1 MPHDFLHDHRQ
12 FADLIRIVAEAQG
25 IAPALVEKDYW
36 IMQSLYGLQ
45 QLGLTFELKGGTSL
59 SKGYGLISRFSED
72 IDIRIEPPADPPVMI
87 GRNHDKAAHV
97 QSRKDFYDRLAQT
110 IVIDGITSV
119 ERDTA
124 FDDPRQYRS
133 AGIRL
138 TYASINGSV
147 EGLKDGVLLE
157 VGFDDVAPNE
167 ARDISSWA
175 YDFAASQVEI
185 IDNRALGVAC
195 YHPGHTLVEKL
206 QAIST
211 KFRQQQ
217 ETGAFPPNF
226 MRHYY
231 DVYSLLQD
239 PTVQA
244 FVGTQGISTT
254 RPSGSRSSTIR
265 SSPRTRPS
273 YSATQRPGPRCR
285 RPTLPRARSISA
297 ASRPL
302 TTSWPQSPSGRPS
315 CKSVASRHHQA
326 GTIASPRTKALSDA
340 MVARRSAATSM
351 LAIVSR
357 SSASATLRR

>member
-1 MPHDFLHDHRQ
+1 MPRDFLHNHGQ
-12 FADLIRIVAEAQG
+12 FADLIRIVGEAQG

-36 IMQSLYGLQ
+36 IMQSIYGLQ

-59 SKGYGLISRFSED
+59 SKGYGLINRFSED
-72 IDIRIEPPADPPVMI
+72 IDIRIEPPADPPVMT

-97 QSRKDFYDRLAQT
+97 HSRRDFYDRLAKEV
-110 IVIDGITSV
+110 VIDGITSV

-138 TYASINGSV
+138 TYDSINGSV

-175 YDFAASQVEI
+175 YDFAASRVEI

-217 ETGAFPPNF
+217 ATGTFPPNF

-244 FVGTQGISTT
+244 FIGTQGYLDHKAK
-254 RPSGSRSSTIR
+254 RFPK
-265 SSPRTRPS
+265 
-273 YSATQRPGPRCR
+273 ADN
-285 RPTLPRARSISA
+285 
-297 ASRPL
+297 
-302 TTSWPQSPSGRPS
+302 
-315 CKSVASRHHQA
+315 SV
-326 GTIASPRTKALSDA
+326 IAENEAFVLSDTE
-340 MVARRSAATSM
+340 VRAT
-351 LAIVSR
+351 LQKAYAG
-357 SSASATLRR
+357 SSALYFRGQPAFEDILAEIAKWAPKL

>member
-1 MPHDFLHDHRQ
+1 MPRDFLHNHRQ

-72 IDIRIEPPADPPVMI
+72 IDIRIEPPSDPPVMT
-87 GRNHDKAAHV
+87 GRNHDKPAHV

-119 ERDTA
+119 ERDSA

-217 ETGAFPPNF
+217 ENGAFPPNF

-244 FVGTQGISTT
+244 FVGTKGYLDHKAK
-254 RPSGSRSSTIR
+254 RFPK
-265 SSPRTRPS
+265 
-273 YSATQRPGPRCR
+273 ADN
-285 RPTLPRARSISA
+285 A
-297 ASRPL
+297 
-302 TTSWPQSPSGRPS
+302 
-315 CKSVASRHHQA
+315 V
-326 GTIASPRTKALSDA
+326 IAENEAFVLSDA
-340 MVARRSAATSM
+340 ETRATLQKAYAA
-351 LAIVSR
+351 
-357 SSASATLRR
+357 SSALYFRGQPAFDDILAEIAIWVPKL

>member
-1 MPHDFLHDHRQ
+1 MPPDFLHKHAQ
-12 FADLIRIVAEAQG
+12 FADLIRIVAEDQG
-25 IAPALVEKDYW
+25 ISPALVEKDYW

-72 IDIRIEPPADPPVMI
+72 IDIRIEPPADPPVMT
-87 GRNHDKAAHV
+87 GRNHDKPAHV

-110 IVIDGITSV
+110 LAIDGIISV
-119 ERDTA
+119 ERDLA
-124 FDDPRQYRS
+124 FDDTRQYRS

-175 YDFAASQVEI
+175 YDYAASRVEI

-211 KFRQQQ
+211 KFRQRQ

-244 FVGTQGISTT
+244 FIGTQAYLDHKTKRFPKADNPVIAQNEAFVLSD
-254 RPSGSRSSTIR
+254 RD
-265 SSPRTRPS
+265 
-273 YSATQRPGPRCR
+273 
-285 RPTLPRARSISA
+285 ARQKLQKAYA
-297 ASRPL
+297 ASSALYFRGQPGFDDIL
-302 TTSWPQSPSGRPS
+302 A
-315 CKSVASRHHQA
+315 K
-326 GTIASPRTKALSDA
+326 IAEWAPRL
-340 MVARRSAATSM
+340 
-351 LAIVSR
+351 
-357 SSASATLRR
+357 

>member
-1 MPHDFLHDHRQ
+1 
-12 FADLIRIVAEAQG
+12 
-25 IAPALVEKDYW
+25 
-36 IMQSLYGLQ
+36 MQSLYGLQ

-72 IDIRIEPPADPPVMI
+72 IDIRIEPPAEPPVMT
-87 GRNHDKAAHV
+87 GRNHDKPAHV
-97 QSRKDFYDRLAQT
+97 QSRRDFYDRLAEA
-110 IVIDGITSV
+110 IVIDGIRSV

-157 VGFDDVAPNE
+157 VGFDDVAPNQ

-175 YDFAASQVEI
+175 YDFAVSRVEI
-185 IDNRALGVAC
+185 LDNRALGVAC

-217 ETGAFPPNF
+217 ATGAFPPNF

-244 FVGTQGISTT
+244 FVGTQAYRDHKAKRFPKADNPVIAENEAFVLGD
-254 RPSGSRSSTIR
+254 RDVR
-265 SSPRTRPS
+265 
-273 YSATQRPGPRCR
+273 Q
-285 RPTLPRARSISA
+285 TLQKAYA
-297 ASRPL
+297 ASSALYFRGQPAFDDIL
-302 TTSWPQSPSGRPS
+302 AKIGEWSP
-315 CKSVASRHHQA
+315 K
-326 GTIASPRTKALSDA
+326 L
-340 MVARRSAATSM
+340 
-351 LAIVSR
+351 
-357 SSASATLRR
+357 

>member
-1 MPHDFLHDHRQ
+1 MPPNLLHNHPQ
-12 FADLIRIVAEAQG
+12 FADLIRIVADNEG

-72 IDIRIEPPADPPVMI
+72 IDIRIAPPADPPVMT

-119 ERDTA
+119 ERDTY
-124 FDDPRQYRS
+124 FDDTRYYRG

-138 TYASINGSV
+138 AYASINGSV

-157 VGFDDVAPNE
+157 VGFDDIAPNQP
-167 ARDISSWA
+167 RDISSWA
-175 YDFAASQVEI
+175 YDYAASRVEI
-185 IDNRALGVAC
+185 LDNRAMGIAC

-217 ETGAFPPNF
+217 ETGVFPANF

-231 DVYSLLQD
+231 DVYCLLRD
-239 PTVQA
+239 KTVQDFIGTPVYFAHKAKRFPKADNPIIAQNEA
-244 FVGTQGISTT
+244 FALSEPDT
-254 RPSGSRSSTIR
+254 RSKLQKAYVASIALYYRGQPAFEDIL
-265 SSPRTRPS
+265 
-273 YSATQRPGPRCR
+273 AEIAKWA
-285 RPTLPRARSISA
+285 PTL
-297 ASRPL
+297 
-302 TTSWPQSPSGRPS
+302 
-315 CKSVASRHHQA
+315 
-326 GTIASPRTKALSDA
+326 
-340 MVARRSAATSM
+340 
-351 LAIVSR
+351 
-357 SSASATLRR
+357 

>member
-1 MPHDFLHDHRQ
+1 MPRDFLHNHRQ

-97 QSRKDFYDRLAQT
+97 QSRKNFYDRLAQT

-119 ERDTA
+119 ERDTV

-138 TYASINGSV
+138 TYASIRGSV

-175 YDFAASQVEI
+175 YDFAASRVEV

-217 ETGAFPPNF
+217 DTGAFPPNF

-231 DVYSLLQD
+231 DVCCLLQD

-244 FVGTQGISTT
+244 FVGTQGYVDHKAKRFPKTDNPVIAENEAFVLSEPET
-254 RPSGSRSSTIR
+254 RATLQKAYMASSAIYFRGQPTFDDIL
-265 SSPRTRPS
+265 
-273 YSATQRPGPRCR
+273 AEIAKWA
-285 RPTLPRARSISA
+285 PTL
-297 ASRPL
+297 
-302 TTSWPQSPSGRPS
+302 
-315 CKSVASRHHQA
+315 
-326 GTIASPRTKALSDA
+326 
-340 MVARRSAATSM
+340 
-351 LAIVSR
+351 
-357 SSASATLRR
+357 

>member
-1 MPHDFLHDHRQ
+1 MPRDFLHNHPQ
-12 FADLIRIVAEAQG
+12 FADLIRIVANDQG
-25 IAPALVEKDYW
+25 IAPGLVEKDYW

-45 QLGLTFELKGGTSL
+45 QLGMTFELKGGTSL

-72 IDIRIEPPADPPVMI
+72 IDIRIEPPTDPAVMI
-87 GRNHDKAAHV
+87 GRNHDKPAHV
-97 QSRKDFYDRLAQT
+97 QSRKNFYDRLAQT
-110 IVIDGITSV
+110 IAIDGITSI

-124 FDDPRQYRS
+124 FDEPRQYRS

-138 TYASINGSV
+138 TYASINGSI

-175 YDFAASQVEI
+175 YDFAASRVEI
-185 IDNRALGVAC
+185 IDNRAKGVAC

-217 ETGAFPPNF
+217 ETGTFPPNF

-231 DVYSLLQD
+231 DVYSLLPD

-244 FVGTQGISTT
+244 FVGTRGYLDHKVKRFPKADNPVIIENEAFILSDPAT
-254 RPSGSRSSTIR
+254 R
-265 SSPRTRPS
+265 
-273 YSATQRPGPRCR
+273 ATLQK
-285 RPTLPRARSISA
+285 AYA
-297 ASRPL
+297 ASSALYFRGQPAFDDIL
-302 TTSWPQSPSGRPS
+302 TE
-315 CKSVASRHHQA
+315 
-326 GTIASPRTKALSDA
+326 IAKWAPKL
-340 MVARRSAATSM
+340 
-351 LAIVSR
+351 
-357 SSASATLRR
+357 

>member
-1 MPHDFLHDHRQ
+1 MPRDVLHNHAQ
-12 FADLIRIVAEAQG
+12 FADLIRIVADSEG

-72 IDIRIEPPADPPVMI
+72 IDIRIAPPADPPVMT

-97 QSRKDFYDRLAQT
+97 QSRKDFYDLLAQT
-110 IVIDGITSV
+110 IVIDGIASV

-124 FDDPRQYRS
+124 FDDARQYRS

-175 YDFAASQVEI
+175 YDYAASRVKI

-217 ETGAFPPNF
+217 GTDAFPPNF

-231 DVYSLLQD
+231 DVYSLLRAK
-239 PTVQA
+239 TVQDFIGTPAYLAHKAKRFAKADNPVIAQNEA
-244 FVGTQGISTT
+244 F
-254 RPSGSRSSTIR
+254 
-265 SSPRTRPS
+265 
-273 YSATQRPGPRCR
+273 
-285 RPTLPRARSISA
+285 
-297 ASRPL
+297 
-302 TTSWPQSPSGRPS
+302 
-315 CKSVASRHHQA
+315 
-326 GTIASPRTKALSDA
+326 ALSDPDA
-340 MVARRSAATSM
+340 RAKLQRAYVASNALYYRGQPAFEDILAEIAKSAPE
-351 LAIVSR
+351 L
-357 SSASATLRR
+357 